1 MSERRMGGRQQQQQQ
16 QQQETDITAQTLKRE
31 KKPKI
36 HGI

>member
-1 MSERRMGGRQQQQQQ
+1 MGGRQQQ

>member
-1 MSERRMGGRQQQQQQ
+1 MSERRMGGRQQQ